1 MDDTLLRLKEVR
13 ELFKKSQAGFAK
25 MLDIPQPTYLRYE
38 SGVQKF
44 SSKLIESLILKFN
57 LNINWLFT
65 GEGSMFV
72 KNHSGKL
79 QKPPRANLYC
89 INEKIKFLIKK
100 NKINKTMFTN
110 IVKLEKDRVNAILK
124 NKSLPTVEELF
135 KISENFDISFD
146 WLFKDDEMI

>member
-13 ELFKKSQAGFAK
+13 NFFKKSKAGFAK
-25 MLDIPQPTYLRYE
+25 ALGISQPTYFRYE
-38 SGVQKF
+38 TGGQKL
-44 SSKLIESLILKFN
+44 SAKLIKGLILKFN
-57 LNINWLFT
+57 ININWLFT

-100 NKINKTMFTN
+100 NKINTNMFAN
-110 IVKLEKDRVNAILK
+110 IVKLEKARVNAILK
-124 NKSLPTVEELF
+124 NKTIPTVEELF

-146 WLFKDDEMI
+146 WLIKGEE